1 MSYESQSG
9 KLNLSKNYFMF
20 KVMDTL
26 FFNLADFWT
35 IHETLIKIWY
45 ALHESWNLIIL
56 CNLISFT
63 FFFFFFF
70 IMVGNKY
77 WLFWN
82 NLVPCPWNTSILQLV
97 SRLRSAS
104 DRSGKCRQSR
114 HSKGETFVL
123 KDHTTCKQSLSIII
137 ISAYSANLASYGQ
150 TFHFLT
156 RTQNDHK

>member
-9 KLNLSKNYFMF
+9 KLSLSKNYFMF

-56 CNLISFT
+56 CNLIRFT
-63 FFFFFFF
+63 FFFFFFV
-70 IMVGNKY
+70 MVGNKY

-82 NLVPCPWNTSILQLV
+82 NLVPCPWNTSILQLI
-97 SRLRSAS
+97 SRLRKIKVCKWQEWKMQTEQAFK
-104 DRSGKCRQSR
+104 RGNLYL
-114 HSKGETFVL
+114 KG
-123 KDHTTCKQSLSIII
+123 
-137 ISAYSANLASYGQ
+137 SYYMQ
-150 TFHFLT
+150 TITFHYHHQCL
-156 RTQNDHK
+156 QCKLS